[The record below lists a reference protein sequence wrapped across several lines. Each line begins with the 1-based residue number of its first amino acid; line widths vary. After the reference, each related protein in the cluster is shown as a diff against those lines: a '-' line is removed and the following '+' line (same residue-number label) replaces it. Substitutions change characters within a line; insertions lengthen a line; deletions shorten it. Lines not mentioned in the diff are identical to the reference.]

1 MYLRYRLSS
10 EVRELLSVLI
20 LTVVPYIFWTAQTY
34 ALNLSNRS
42 VTISTAQPSAL
53 ANHDFQ
59 LTISSQGI
67 IGSIVFQYC
76 SNSPL
81 FETGC
86 VAPAGLSLSHAS
98 LTNQTG
104 NTGFNI
110 DSTASNANTLVI
122 GRNPNTA
129 SLTPSNYNFTNI
141 INPSINNQ
149 TTYVRITTYSSTD
162 GSGNYID
169 RGAVAFTTN
178 YNFVVGAYV
187 PPFLN
192 LCVGVTVAQD
202 CSQSQGNSLD
212 MGVLSSQS
220 TGMATSQYAGSTN
233 NVNGFTV
240 YVLGSTMTSGNN
252 IIQAINN
259 QSTSKLG
266 SDEFG
271 LNLQKNTNPNV
282 GNEPSGDGA
291 SSPSAGYN
299 QANLYSFV
307 PGSQISSSTEST
319 DYNRMTVSYIA
330 NVPSSQPPGVY
341 STTLTYLAS
350 TQF

>member
-1 MYLRYRLSS
+1 MRLRYRLSL
-10 EVRELLSVLI
+10 EVRELLTVLV
-20 LTVVPYIFWTAQTY
+20 LTAVPYVFCTGQTY
-34 ALNLSNRS
+34 ALNLASRS

-59 LTISSQGI
+59 LTISSQGV

-81 FETGC
+81 FETSC
-86 VAPAGLSLSHAS
+86 VAPSGLSLSNAT
-98 LTNQTG
+98 LNNQTG

-122 GRNPNTA
+122 GRNPNVA
-129 SLTPSNYNFTNI
+129 SLSPSNYNFDNI
-141 INPSINNQ
+141 VNPSINNQ

-162 GSGNYID
+162 GSGDYID

-212 MGVLSSQS
+212 MGVLSP
-220 TGMATSQYAGSTN
+220 N
-233 NVNGFTV
+233 DVNGFGV
-240 YVLGSTMTSGNN
+240 YVMGSTMTSGNN
-252 IIQAINN
+252 IIQAAPS
-259 QSTSKLG
+259 QSTSRLG

-271 LNLQKNTNPNV
+271 LNLQKNTSPSV
-282 GNEPSGDGA
+282 GNEPSGNGA
-291 SSPSAGYN
+291 SSPSAGYDQPN
-299 QANLYSFV
+299 FYSFV
-307 PGSQISSSTEST
+307 PGSQISSSVEST
-319 DYNRMTVSYIA
+319 EYNRMTVSYIA

-350 TQF
+350 AQF